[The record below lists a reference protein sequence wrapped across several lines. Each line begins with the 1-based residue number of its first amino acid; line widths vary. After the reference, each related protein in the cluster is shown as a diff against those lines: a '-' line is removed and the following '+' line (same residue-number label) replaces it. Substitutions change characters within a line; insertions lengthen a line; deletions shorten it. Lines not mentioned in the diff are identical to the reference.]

1 MAKTDI
7 TFKIDTHLLKKIK
20 ILAAQRETSISALIT
35 ALLEEKL
42 EKDLDYEQAKQRVL
56 ARLEKGYDLGSQP
69 LPRDKPNTLSR
80 ARRYEYLGV
89 KRLALVPEH
98 FYVFRAFLYRP
109 SCAALHLYSDLLDDI
124 RIGERGDVACIHLIG
139 NGG

>member
-69 LPRDKPNTLSR
+69 LPRDKL
-80 ARRYEYLGV
+80 YE
-89 KRLALVPEH
+89 R
-98 FYVFRAFLYRP
+98 
-109 SCAALHLYSDLLDDI
+109 
-124 RIGERGDVACIHLIG
+124 
-139 NGG
+139 